1 MLSLGLCLFSLED
14 IGDGFVD
21 FEDHV
26 GREVLFLTLLFV
38 EGPIRRVVVFVVVVV
53 VVVVGL

>member
-1 MLSLGLCLFSLED
+1 MFSLED
-14 IGDGFVD
+14 IGDGLVD